1 MYNAHWSHGT
11 KRLVYGKKKFACL
24 APPFLIT
31 SYGRPDERIARQT
44 RVLDFHLL
52 AEPGGSAEGNKII
65 DVASVSIELAPHHP
79 IHPSRAVAATTPR
92 E

>member
-1 MYNAHWSHGT
+1 MH
-11 KRLVYGKKKFACL
+11 GKKSTCL

-65 DVASVSIELAPHHP
+65 DVASVSIESAPYHP
-79 IHPSRAVAATTPR
+79 IRPSRAAAAATPR